1 MTDKKRVKAIKKW
14 LIEKEL
20 TRVEIARE
28 LEVTP
33 TAIWLVIEGK
43 SKSKRIAEY
52 FKQQGCPVNLIDGE
66 TA

>member
-1 MTDKKRVKAIKKW
+1 MDKKRVKAIKKW

-28 LEVTP
+28 LGVTP

-43 SKSKRIAEY
+43 SKSKRIADY
-52 FKQQGCPVNLIDGE
+52 FKQHGCPVNFMDE
-66 TA
+66 KAA